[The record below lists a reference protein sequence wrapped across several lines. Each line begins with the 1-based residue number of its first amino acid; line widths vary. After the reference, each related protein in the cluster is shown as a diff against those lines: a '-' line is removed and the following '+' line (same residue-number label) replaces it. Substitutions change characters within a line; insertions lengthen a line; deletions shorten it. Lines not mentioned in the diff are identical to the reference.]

1 VSLQSNSTA
10 LASELNCSL
19 IWARNF
25 AGYHIL
31 KLTVGLWSARD
42 FTGHFFL
49 VGMAIFDQNA
59 SGMGAE
65 SRHLPGGF
73 VLSTS

>member
-1 VSLQSNSTA
+1 LGDGRAPT
-10 LASELNCSL
+10 
-19 IWARNF
+19 F
-25 AGYHIL
+25 AGYHVL
-31 KLTVGLWSARD
+31 KLIVGVWSARD

-49 VGMAIFDQNA
+49 VGMAILDQNA
-59 SGMGAE
+59 SGMGAA